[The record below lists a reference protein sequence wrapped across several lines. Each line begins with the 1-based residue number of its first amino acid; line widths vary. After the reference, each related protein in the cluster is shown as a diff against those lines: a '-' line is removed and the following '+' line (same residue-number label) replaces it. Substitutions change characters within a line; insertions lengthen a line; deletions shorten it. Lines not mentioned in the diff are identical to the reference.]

1 MSVAAVYEQLLA
13 ADVSFIAGVPDSL
26 LAPLH
31 AFAAARAEIPYV
43 QVTDEATAVGLAAGV
58 RITGGRSLVLMENSG
73 LRRACET
80 LARLTLSHRLHL
92 LVLLARRGA
101 FGERNW
107 WGIPH
112 EETMHA
118 HLRMLPMVSHE
129 VESVAEFGPLLRRG
143 YDSLDTGQRSVA
155 LLANPTFSTEL
166 RNA

>member
-1 MSVAAVYEQLLA
+1 MSAAAVYEQLLA

-31 AFAAARAEIPYV
+31 GYAAASPQIPYV
-43 QVTDEATAVGLAAGV
+43 QVSDEATAVGLAAGV
-58 RITGGRSLVLMENSG
+58 RIAGGRSLVLMENSG

-80 LARLTLSHRLHL
+80 LARLTISHRLHL

-118 HLRMLPMVSHE
+118 HLGMLPMLSCE
-129 VESVAEFGPLLRRG
+129 VNSVAEFGPVLRRG
-143 YDSLDTGQRSVA
+143 YASLDTGQRSVA
-155 LLANPTFSTEL
+155 LVANPSFSIEL
-166 RNA
+166 RTA